1 MRPRRRTFRRTL
13 ALLQSLGAPVVIV
26 AECTRCVHGDKAARL
41 GFGADDRPV
50 LTEAEWGRLCAGL
63 SKFAALSAA
72 AGLKLVYHH
81 HMGTVIQSEA
91 ELDRLLASVPA
102 LHLLFDPG
110 HLAFAGI
117 DPLAVARRHGARI
130 AHVHLK
136 SVRREIAG
144 RARREGWSF
153 YRAVRERS
161 VHDSRRRH
169 GGFPRHLRRA
179 RRAPVS
185 RLARRRGRGGSRAGS
200 RAAQGPK
207 SPRLC
212 PHPRRCLTTHE
223 RHPSVPHAQMT
234 ALGADWWNDSGVP
247 AELGEAVGLG
257 ATGGTSNP
265 VIVYQTVKANP
276 GPLSAGA
283 RPAHH
288 RLSARHRGRPDL
300 EAHPVLGRESAKKLL
315 PVFEATKGAK
325 GYLSMQVNPKYY
337 PSAEHMVAHATELAA
352 LAPNIAIKA
361 PATETGIAAMEEMTA
376 RGIRINATVSFSVA
390 QALAMAAGIERGLK
404 RARAAGRNADAIRPY
419 ITLMIGRV
427 DDQLRRV
434 AEAQKIAVTPGAIDW
449 AGIAVFK
456 HAHRLFQARGLP
468 GTLLAAAYRH
478 EGHWSQLIGR
488 EVLQTIPYNWWT
500 KFNTS
505 ATAPALTLDAPVDGA
520 ILAELRAKFPDFV
533 RAHDEDGMKPA
544 EFLGYGATLHT
555 LHQFLGGY
563 ADLLALVRGRM
574 IPM

>member
-1 MRPRRRTFRRTL
+1 MT
-13 ALLQSLGAPVVIV
+13 
-26 AECTRCVHGDKAARL
+26 
-41 GFGADDRPV
+41 
-50 LTEAEWGRLCAGL
+50 
-63 SKFAALSAA
+63 
-72 AGLKLVYHH
+72 
-81 HMGTVIQSEA
+81 
-91 ELDRLLASVPA
+91 
-102 LHLLFDPG
+102 
-110 HLAFAGI
+110 
-117 DPLAVARRHGARI
+117 
-130 AHVHLK
+130 
-136 SVRREIAG
+136 
-144 RARREGWSF
+144 
-153 YRAVRERS
+153 
-161 VHDSRRRH
+161 
-169 GGFPRHLRRA
+169 
-179 RRAPVS
+179 
-185 RLARRRGRGGSRAGS
+185 
-200 RAAQGPK
+200 
-207 SPRLC
+207 
-212 PHPRRCLTTHE
+212 
-223 RHPSVPHAQMT
+223 QMT

-247 AELGEAVGLG
+247 AELGEAVALG

-276 GPLSAGA
+276 GLCL
-283 RPAHH
+283 PALDQLIADFP
-288 RLSARHRGRPDL
+288 RATEDELTWKLIA
-300 EAHPVLGRESAKKLL
+300 VLGRESAKKLL

-361 PATETGIAAMEEMTA
+361 PATEVGIAAMEEMTA

-404 RARAAGRNADAIRPY
+404 RAKSAGLNADAIRPY

-427 DDQLRRV
+427 DDQLKRV

-456 HAHRLFQARGLP
+456 HAHQLFKSRGLP

-500 KFNTS
+500 KFNVST
-505 ATAPALTLDAPVDGA
+505 TAPALTLDTPVDGA

-533 RAHDEDGMKPA
+533 RAHDEDGMTPA
-544 EFLGYGATLHT
+544 GFLRYGATLHT